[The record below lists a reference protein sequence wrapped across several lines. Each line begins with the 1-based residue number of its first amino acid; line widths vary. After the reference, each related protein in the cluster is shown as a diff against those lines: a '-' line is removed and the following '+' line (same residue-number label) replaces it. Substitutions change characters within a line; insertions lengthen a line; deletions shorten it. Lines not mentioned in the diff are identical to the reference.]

1 MKKTA
6 LVTGG
11 NRGIGEQVCR
21 ELARAG
27 WHVLLAARDPK
38 KGEPVAA
45 QLRQETGGRVT
56 FVSLDVTSPDSIA
69 DLVRRLQ
76 EGAIRLDAL
85 VNNAGV
91 YGDRRGAEGTRRTLE
106 TNFFGPLRVTETL
119 LPVLNDGATITNV
132 TSELG
137 ALANLS
143 DLRRRQLA
151 DPGLT
156 RERLVALMEGCV
168 ATAAKGWG
176 TDAYGVSKA
185 ALNALTRIV
194 ARELAPRRI
203 RVNSICPGWV
213 RTDMG
218 GRNAPRSV
226 QEGAASVLFGVT
238 LSENGPTGKVFRDG
252 REIAP

>member
-27 WHVLLAARDPK
+27 WDILLAARDPK

-45 QLRQETGGRVT
+45 HLRKVTGGRVK

-69 DLVRRLQ
+69 ELTRRPQ
-76 EGAIRLDAL
+76 HDAIRLDAL

-91 YGDRRGAEGTRRTLE
+91 YGERRGPERTRRPVE
-106 TNFFGPLRVTETL
+106 TNFFGPLPVTEVL
-119 LPVLNDGATITNV
+119 LPLLNDDATITNV
-132 TSELG
+132 TSGLG

-151 DPGLT
+151 DPRLT
-156 RERLVALMEGCV
+156 RERLAPLMEECV
-168 ATAAKGWG
+168 T
-176 TDAYGVSKA
+176 
-185 ALNALTRIV
+185 
-194 ARELAPRRI
+194 PRRQA
-203 RVNSICPGWV
+203 G
-213 RTDMG
+213 
-218 GRNAPRSV
+218 
-226 QEGAASVLFGVT
+226 
-238 LSENGPTGKVFRDG
+238 GPTPTASR
-252 REIAP
+252 RPR

>member
-91 YGDRRGAEGTRRTLE
+91 YGDRRGAEGTRRTW
-106 TNFFGPLRVTETL
+106 R
-119 LPVLNDGATITNV
+119 
-132 TSELG
+132 
-137 ALANLS
+137 
-143 DLRRRQLA
+143 
-151 DPGLT
+151 
-156 RERLVALMEGCV
+156 
-168 ATAAKGWG
+168 
-176 TDAYGVSKA
+176 DAS
-185 ALNALTRIV
+185 R
-194 ARELAPRRI
+194 PRRKA
-203 RVNSICPGWV
+203 G
-213 RTDMG
+213 
-218 GRNAPRSV
+218 
-226 QEGAASVLFGVT
+226 
-238 LSENGPTGKVFRDG
+238 GPTPTASR
-252 REIAP
+252 RPR